1 MPKINCPYCKK
12 DITPHV
18 HLEFGRS
25 GGKATLKKMGKQ
37 HYKDMINK
45 RWDNAR
51 KLKVKSV

>member
-1 MPKINCPYCKK
+1 MKINCPYCKK

-45 RWDNAR
+45 RWA
-51 KLKVKSV
+51 KHKAK